1 MVEIEVLTGKD
12 RAAAVAKLEQYRKLK
27 QRLIDEWGIGASV
40 LKKYD
45 IEPYLVKQEEFENAL
60 AEFGKLRKDYNEL
73 SDELRVAKV
82 KEPGPE
88 VDKLEQEW
96 LEVGGKVQTL
106 GSKDLK
112 GVGAKFRKNLD
123 GFDSTL
129 KKLVTNLQ
137 KVETKTPKQRADLV
151 ALLQFLKGLHANVKK
166 LANENYDF
174 VQEAVDQAKARTPI
188 T

>member
-1 MVEIEVLTGKD
+1 MVEKVITGKD
-12 RAAAVAKLEQYRKLK
+12 RAAAVSKLAQYRALK
-27 QRLIDEWGIGASV
+27 KRLTDEWGIGATV

-45 IEPYLVKQEEFENAL
+45 IEPYLVKQEEFENGL
-60 AEFGKLRKDYNEL
+60 AEFGKLREEYNEL

-88 VDKLEQEW
+88 VDKLEQSW
-96 LEVGGKVQTL
+96 IEVGGKVQTL

-112 GVGAKFRKNLD
+112 GIGAKFQKNLSD
-123 GFDSTL
+123 FDSTL

-174 VQEAVDQAKARTPI
+174 VQESVDAAKARNPI

>member
-1 MVEIEVLTGKD
+1 MVEVHTGKD
-12 RAAAVAKLEQYRKLK
+12 RAAAVSKLAQYRKLK
-27 QRLIDEWGIGASV
+27 QRLTDEWGIGASV

-45 IEPYLVKQEEFENAL
+45 IEPYLKKQEDFENGL
-60 AEFGKLRKDYNEL
+60 ADFGRLRNQYNEL
-73 SDELRVAKV
+73 SEDLREAKV

-96 LEVGGKVQTL
+96 LEVGGKVQTV
-106 GSKDLK
+106 GSKQLK
-112 GVGAKFRKNLD
+112 DVGAKFRKNLD
-123 GFDSTL
+123 DFDSTL

-151 ALLQFLKGLHANVKK
+151 ALLQFLKGLHATVKK

-174 VQEAVDQAKARTPI
+174 VQEAVDKAKERNPI